1 MKKLISIISFL
12 CLLAPLSLSAQER
25 TVQNRPYTDLRKL
38 HFGVLVGT
46 HLQDIEFVNAGPTV
60 YIDDQ
65 GNEVHSMVSTDQSR
79 WDPGF
84 TVGVL
89 AELRLSTHFQFRFAP
104 TLYFGTRH
112 ITYRNHTLPDA
123 QGNPTEVSQDMKTA
137 YMAGSCELIFAAP
150 RYNNHR
156 PYLLAGVSP
165 MFNLSGNSGEYMR
178 LKKTDV
184 YLEVGVGCDFYLP
197 FFKLRPEL
205 KFMYSIMDT
214 YDSNYANNVKDK
226 NLLPY
231 TLSVNEARTKMI
243 ALTFYFE

>member
-1 MKKLISIISFL
+1 
-12 CLLAPLSLSAQER
+12 
-25 TVQNRPYTDLRKL
+25 
-38 HFGVLVGT
+38 
-46 HLQDIEFVNAGPTV
+46 
-60 YIDDQ
+60 
-65 GNEVHSMVSTDQSR
+65 MVSTDQSR

-112 ITYRNHTLPDA
+112 IAFRNYSLPDA
-123 QGNPTEVSQDMKTA
+123 NGNPTETQQDMKTA
-137 YMAGSCELIFAAP
+137 YMAGSCELIFSAP

-156 PYLLAGVSP
+156 PYLMAGISP
-165 MFNLSGNSGEYMR
+165 MFNLSGNS
-178 LKKTDV
+178 
-184 YLEVGVGCDFYLP
+184 VGCDFYLP

-214 YDSNYANNVKDK
+214 YDSNYANNVQDK

-231 TLSVNEARTKMI
+231 TLSVNEAHTKMI